1 MNSKETIMRQFLFI
15 TLVCLLSG
23 PVAADFE
30 IKDPALINEEEANQ
44 PASEQVANYAVE
56 GAGVKSCDAYLTDRK
71 KKNAMH
77 YINLN
82 WAKGFITGVNYIH
95 AESRGNSKLGA
106 GLDQEALTLWL
117 DNYCQ
122 GKPTA
127 TLSDASAALV
137 DELIN

>member
-1 MNSKETIMRQFLFI
+1 MKQFYVIIML
-15 TLVCLLSG
+15 CLLSG
-23 PVAADFE
+23 LAVADFE
-30 IKDPALINEEEANQ
+30 IKDPALINEEEANM
-44 PASEQVANYAVE
+44 PASERVANYAVE
-56 GAGVKSCDAYLTDRK
+56 GAGVKSCDTYLTDRK
-71 KKNAMH
+71 KKNTMH

-95 AESRGNSKLGA
+95 AESRGNSKLGT
-106 GLDQEALTLWL
+106 GLDQEALALWL